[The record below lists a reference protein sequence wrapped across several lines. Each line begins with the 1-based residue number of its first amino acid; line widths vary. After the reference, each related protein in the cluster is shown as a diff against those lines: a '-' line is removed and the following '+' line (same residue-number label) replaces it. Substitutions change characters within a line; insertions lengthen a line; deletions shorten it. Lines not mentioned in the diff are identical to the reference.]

1 MNRKTICYRVR
12 SSELVLMLAESYCH
26 LKKDSKALDML
37 NLLRSKRIRNC
48 VAYTPETLPEVG
60 KRLVSEDAMGMELT
74 PLLSAVFDERRKE
87 LFMEGDRWY
96 ELKRNGCPRMYVISN
111 LKKYTTYEY
120 LYTFP
125 INRNDVDLGGL
136 KQNEGYKY

>member
-1 MNRKTICYRVR
+1 MR
-12 SSELVLMLAESYCH
+12 SDFDMIVKDVLSVIDTGISNIDRQV
-26 LKKDSKALDML
+26 KD
-37 NLLRSKRIRNC
+37 
-48 VAYTPETLPEVG
+48 
-60 KRLVSEDAMGMELT
+60 
-74 PLLSAVFDERRKE
+74 FDERRKE

-96 ELKRNGCPRMYVISN
+96 ELKRNGCPKMYVISN